1 MLFETRAVA
10 TSSKSSSNN
19 REDAVRTR
27 HRHRA
32 RPATIC
38 NRRARGLFLFAATA
52 SLRKDSRSLSFS
64 CWQFRNAGPRA
75 SPPRRRATPAFRA
88 RSRSTRSSL
97 PSPLRLLK
105 LSRSF
110 LRASVRCLLYI
121 LTNND
126 IAAVRA
132 PHRPANQNYFLG
144 FTHLHHLEVLHRHP
158 FVAHVTRHAHVL
170 PDATR
175 RGTIADGAVS
185 AMRLRSVG
193 RALAVEIVFFHHAL
207 EPFALRAADDVN
219 PVARLKLRDA
229 QIDFAFGRIRPQ
241 PKFLHQLLRLG
252 TGCLEF
258 AQQCLGH
265 ARFLLRIEPD
275 FYCRITVILR
285 RHPANQNVIAG
296 RDHGHRTHPTIRV
309 VNAGHADLLS

>member
-110 LRASVRCLLYI
+110 LRASGRWLLDSR
-121 LTNND
+121 TNND

-132 PHRPANQNYFLG
+132 RHRPANQNYFLG

-175 RGTIADGAVS
+175 RGTIADGAIP

-193 RALAVEIVFFHHAL
+193 RALAVEIVFLHHAL
-207 EPFALRAADDVN
+207 EPFSLRTADDVN
-219 PVARLKLRDA
+219 PVARLKLRDV
-229 QIDFAFGRIRPQ
+229 QIDFAFGRIRRQ
-241 PKFLHQLLRLG
+241 TKFLHQFFRLG
-252 TGCLEF
+252 AGSLEF
-258 AQQCLGH
+258 AEQRLGH
-265 ARFLLRIEPD
+265 PRFFLDVEPD
-275 FYCRITVILR
+275 LHGRGAVILR
-285 RHPANQNVIAG
+285 RQPAQEDVIAR
-296 RDHGHRTHPTIRV
+296 RDHGHRRHPTIRV
-309 VNAGHADLLS
+309 VKAGHPDVLY